1 MLHIMAD
8 PHGEANYRILNN
20 RNTPTKL
27 ACVQQNLHRTNAD
40 RHVKAIESKRSKQA
54 SKR

>member
-1 MLHIMAD
+1 MAD

-27 ACVQQNLHRTNAD
+27 ACVQQNLTNAD
-40 RHVKAIESKRSKQA
+40 KQVKAIESKRSKQA